1 MNDSTSEPT
10 KGMENQA
17 LITIMGA
24 RVPNDQNKYFGL
36 LALDKNTNEVLHYA
50 ENSDIKISDI
60 ANWGVYFISVRI
72 FTEYGMSPYQD
83 SGDNQGKCPS

>member
-1 MNDSTSEPT
+1 LQQEQENKLNEFPDEEPT
-10 KGMENQA
+10 KGFENLG

-24 RVPNDQNKYFGL
+24 KVPNDEKKYFGL

-72 FTEYGMSPYQD
+72 FAEYGMCPY
-83 SGDNQGKCPS
+83 